1 VRSAH
6 RPSPR
11 PERADRGRQA
21 PGAAAR
27 TRLPA
32 ATLALGALALAAA
45 LPCVSWAEGA
55 GAAGHPPDLSGIWT
69 QYSGAAG
76 APLGGRRP
84 PLPLTALGQQKLA
97 DYRQLVAP
105 DDTPGAHC
113 LGSGMPESMM
123 FSGIYP
129 MEIIQR
135 PEQITIIY
143 EAHSEIRRL
152 YFGDRI
158 LAPGDRIP
166 DRNGYSAA
174 HWEGDTLVVETS
186 ALKEQEDQMYPH
198 SDQARIVERYRLQRD
213 PTGGRVLVVD
223 WSMIDPLFYTRP
235 VHAQKRWSL
244 DPHGVLLPYECDEEA
259 WLDHLQQLR
268 ARSASAAHPA
278 PVNPTE

>member
-1 VRSAH
+1 MSGLLAVV
-6 RPSPR
+6 
-11 PERADRGRQA
+11 
-21 PGAAAR
+21 
-27 TRLPA
+27 
-32 ATLALGALALAAA
+32 LALPVTPCEAA
-45 LPCVSWAEGA
+45 PPA
-55 GAAGHPPDLSGIWT
+55 GTAGHPPDLTGIWS
-69 QYSGAAG
+69 QYDGPGGAR
-76 APLGGRRP
+76 LGGRRP
-84 PLPLTALGQQKLA
+84 PLPLTPLGRRKL
-97 DYRQLVAP
+97 DEYHRLVAP

-158 LAPGDRIP
+158 LAPQDRVP

-186 ALKEQEDQMYPH
+186 SLKEQEDQMYPH
-198 SDQARIVERYRLQRD
+198 SDQAHITERYRLQHG
-213 PTGGRVLVVD
+213 PSGARVLQVD
-223 WSMIDPLFYTRP
+223 WTLTDPLFYTQP
-235 VHAQKRWSL
+235 VHAQKKWSL

-268 ARSASAAHPA
+268 QRAAQAAQAAQAPPAHPS
-278 PVNPTE
+278 E